1 MGKLDPDDTRPPYLQ
16 IADTVRAEIEAGTYA
31 PGAQLPSLH
40 ALSAEYE
47 ASLGTVKSALK
58 VLREA
63 GLIVTRQGKGSYVRT
78 HRPDEPDTDPTA
90 LIELREAV
98 ETLTRRVEVIERKL
112 SEQ

>member
-16 IADTVRAEIEAGTYA
+16 IADSVRADIEAGTYS

-78 HRPDEPDTDPTA
+78 RP
-90 LIELREAV
+90 REAV
-98 ETLTRRVEVIERKL
+98 DAPDEAIEDLHHKFELLAQRVEALERKL
-112 SEQ
+112 PER